1 MVSSKTSDM
10 AAHPLTALEFR
21 HALGQFATGVT
32 VVTAERAPG
41 KVHGMT
47 ANSFASVSLDPP
59 LILVCVDQH
68 AHLLAMVK
76 ARKRFGVSVLKED
89 QRAMSEYFAQPE
101 ENIEMEERLGVRFGW
116 TASGIP
122 VLEDT
127 LVQLGCNVVATYL
140 SGDHTVFIGEVETA
154 KVFSGE
160 PLLFFRGQYR
170 QIGLPR

>member
-10 AAHPLTALEFR
+10 SANPLTALEFR